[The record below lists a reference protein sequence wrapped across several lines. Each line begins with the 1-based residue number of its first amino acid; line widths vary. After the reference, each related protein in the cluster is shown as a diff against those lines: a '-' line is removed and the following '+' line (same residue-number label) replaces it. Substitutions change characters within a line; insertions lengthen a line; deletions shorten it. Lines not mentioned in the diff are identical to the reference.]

1 MWRGPSRASLQWEP
15 EADASVSPLLP
26 PDSPFPAEP
35 RAPPPRPCL
44 AAVRKHPLTLPAL
57 ALLFAC
63 ALSLLAFFSAGF
75 AAAYSTPSLQS
86 ATCASTTLDGP
97 CAIPD
102 ADGSCEL
109 RCPPRCAD
117 AWVGSA
123 EAYAVYGGGAAG
135 YRGDSKLCRA
145 ALHAGLVSDASG
157 GCVRVR
163 VGAGLAAAYPA
174 GAAPQHGVRALP
186 GDFFPTS
193 LALLPSRAPFC
204 GSLQWP
210 WLAALAL
217 LAAAA
222 HALAPP
228 APAFA
233 LTSAAAFVYLTFTAR
248 GGDPYATLLQ
258 GFACALSA
266 AALLRCV
273 YAVSVRHALEAPP
286 HGALGRRAAFH
297 LLPLLTAMHM
307 NLFTAFLPDFS
318 FSAASLSALPA
329 SGIALVCGLCVVLL
343 GGTAYQAR
351 LLHASGMGRGYA
363 CAYLAGAAAL
373 GLLSLLLRAHAAV
386 HVHHSILALALLPLT
401 RFPTAPSMAL
411 QAVLLGMLLN
421 GLALWGVAGPWDALV
436 GGLPAPPGGNC
447 TVAGGLGQG
456 GLWLNWSTCSAPPP
470 GARYAL
476 SLNGAQLYQ
485 GAAQSLQVGV
495 PQGANL
501 SVALFYVFADGTLSL
516 PTPPAVF

>member
-1 MWRGPSRASLQWEP
+1 MWRVGAPNRANLQWEP
-15 EADASVSPLLP
+15 EADSVSPLL
-26 PDSPFPAEP
+26 DSPY
-35 RAPPPRPCL
+35 APPQSPRPCL
-44 AAVRKHPLTLPAL
+44 AAVREHPRTLPAL
-57 ALLFAC
+57 ALLFAFS
-63 ALSLLAFFSAGF
+63 LSLFAFFSAGF
-75 AAAYSTPSLQS
+75 AASYSTPALQS

-97 CAIPD
+97 CAVTD
-102 ADGSCEL
+102 ASGACEL

-135 YRGDSKLCRA
+135 YYRGDSKLCRA

-163 VGAGLAAAYPA
+163 VAPGLAATYPA
-174 GAAPQHGVRALP
+174 GAPQHGVRALT
-186 GDFFPTS
+186 GAYFPTS

-217 LAAAA
+217 LAVAAL
-222 HALAPP
+222 ALAPP

-233 LTSAAAFVYLTFTAR
+233 LTCAACFSYLTFTAR

-258 GFACALSA
+258 GSACALSA
-266 AALLRCV
+266 AALLGCV
-273 YAVSVRHALEAPP
+273 YAAAVRHALEAPSAAAP
-286 HGALGRRAAFH
+286 LSVGRLTAFH
-297 LLPLLTAMHM
+297 LLPLLAAMHM

-329 SGIALVCGLCVVLL
+329 SGIALVCVLCVVLL
-343 GGTAYQAR
+343 GGTAHQAR
-351 LLHASGMGRGYA
+351 LLHASGMGGAYA
-363 CAYLAGAAAL
+363 QLYLAGAAAL
-373 GLLSLLLRAHAAV
+373 GLLSFLLRSHAAV
-386 HVHHSILALALLPLT
+386 HVHHSILALALPPLT
-401 RFPTAPSMAL
+401 RFPAAPSMAL

-421 GLALWGVAGPWDALV
+421 GLALWGVAGPWDALA
-436 GGLPAPPGGNC
+436 GDLPPPPENC
-447 TVAGGLGQG
+447 TVAGGLGGG

-476 SLNGAQLYQ
+476 SLNGAQVYL
-485 GAAQSLQVGV
+485 GATQSLQVGV
-495 PQGANL
+495 PLGANI
-501 SVALFYVFADGTLSL
+501 SVALSLVFADGTPSL
-516 PTPPAVF
+516 PTPPVLFY